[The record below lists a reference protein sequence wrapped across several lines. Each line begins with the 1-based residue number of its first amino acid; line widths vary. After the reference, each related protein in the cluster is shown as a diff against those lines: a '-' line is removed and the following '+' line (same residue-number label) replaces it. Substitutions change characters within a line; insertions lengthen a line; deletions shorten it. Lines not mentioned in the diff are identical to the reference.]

1 MIATTITK
9 TTTMLAPIR
18 IISTSLL
25 PPLPPSSSSE
35 PGSITPTMPTEHKK
49 MAAAAT
55 ATAATSISSQ
65 KRQRC
70 ARVSIQPKGR
80 VAYIRATSE
89 IPQNE
94 KDEMWYGA
102 SELAGFK
109 QSARD
114 LLLRNRRRRHG
125 QSSSTASGG
134 ESESESSETTP
145 QSPTA
150 SDSDSE
156 NENGNENGNGNE
168 NNNNNINHNNK
179 ESREKDSLR
188 GMEAYVPS
196 RQRFSKRFI
205 EHVLEAYHERR
216 YSHEHVAL
224 LAEKWSQ
231 KTRLRAL
238 AIAEEDYCIVY
249 CSDEEEGE
257 GKDDHKESSGQQSQ
271 LVEV

>member
-1 MIATTITK
+1 M
-9 TTTMLAPIR
+9 
-18 IISTSLL
+18 
-25 PPLPPSSSSE
+25 
-35 PGSITPTMPTEHKK
+35 
-49 MAAAAT
+49 
-55 ATAATSISSQ
+55 SISSP

-70 ARVSIQPKGR
+70 ARVSFQPKGR

-114 LLLRNRRRRHG
+114 LLLRNRRRRG

-156 NENGNENGNGNE
+156 NENE
-168 NNNNNINHNNK
+168 NNNNINHINHNNK
-179 ESREKDSLR
+179 ESREKDSMR

-238 AIAEEDYCIVY
+238 AIAEKDYCIVY
-249 CSDEEEGE
+249 CSDEEEE
-257 GKDDHKESSGQQSQ
+257 EKDDHKESSEQQSQ